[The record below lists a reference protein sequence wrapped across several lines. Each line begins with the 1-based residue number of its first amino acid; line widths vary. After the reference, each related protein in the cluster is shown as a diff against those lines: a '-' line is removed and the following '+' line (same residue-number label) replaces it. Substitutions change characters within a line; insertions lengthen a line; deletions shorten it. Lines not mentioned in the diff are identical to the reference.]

1 MAAPFAVW
9 LVDAEDCDSTP
20 SSNWPAVDPGFE
32 DHIRMMEP
40 SANPHK
46 LSAAAGVVPI
56 PAGSRDDMPRD
67 DTKSDSGGARSGKKG
82 PAGTY
87 PGWER
92 MGEFIRAQR
101 KMMELSQRELAKLTK
116 VSDPYVS
123 QLERGLHE
131 PSVRVLK
138 SLADALNVRAET
150 LLEYAGLLDPD
161 ESSDT
166 GVIEAIQA
174 DPHLTTDQKQTLL
187 SVYRNFR
194 GPVNGDDDVADA

>member
-1 MAAPFAVW
+1 MGEN
-9 LVDAEDCDSTP
+9 DTESDMSSEDTT
-20 SSNWPAVDPGFE
+20 SSGD
-32 DHIRMMEP
+32 
-40 SANPHK
+40 
-46 LSAAAGVVPI
+46 AAGKR
-56 PAGSRDDMPRD
+56 SR
-67 DTKSDSGGARSGKKG
+67 S
-82 PAGTY
+82 TY
-87 PGWER
+87 RGWEQ

-138 SLADALNVRAET
+138 SLAEALNVRAET

-161 ESSDT
+161 AASTT
-166 GVIEAIQA
+166 GVVEAIQA
-174 DPHLTTDQKQTLL
+174 DPHLTADQKQTLL

-194 GPVNGDDDVADA
+194 GPVEDDDSTDR

>member
-1 MAAPFAVW
+1 MP
-9 LVDAEDCDSTP
+9 EDD
-20 SSNWPAVDPGFE
+20 
-32 DHIRMMEP
+32 
-40 SANPHK
+40 
-46 LSAAAGVVPI
+46 
-56 PAGSRDDMPRD
+56 
-67 DTKSDSGGARSGKKG
+67 ARSRASGAGAGKKSSG
-82 PAGTY
+82 GTY

-174 DPHLTTDQKQTLL
+174 DPHLTTNQKQTLL

-194 GPVNGDDDVADA
+194 GAVGDDDNIDS

>member
-1 MAAPFAVW
+1 MANDQADDDDGKTTES
-9 LVDAEDCDSTP
+9 DATGST
-20 SSNWPAVDPGFE
+20 S
-32 DHIRMMEP
+32 
-40 SANPHK
+40 K
-46 LSAAAGVVPI
+46 
-56 PAGSRDDMPRD
+56 
-67 DTKSDSGGARSGKKG
+67 TSGRRARGT
-82 PAGTY
+82 TY
-87 PGWER
+87 PGWEQ

-101 KMMELSQRELAKLTK
+101 KMMELSQRELARLTK

-138 SLADALNVRAET
+138 SLAEALNVRAET

-161 ESSDT
+161 TAST
-166 GVIEAIQA
+166 VGVNEAIQA

-194 GPVNGDDDVADA
+194 GTVGDEDS